1 MFQVTQLDYNVKWI
15 NKIYYDLKYIKKLRE
30 NIRNK

>member
-1 MFQVTQLDYNVKWI
+1 MFQVTQLEYNIKWI
-15 NKIYYDLKYIKKLRE
+15 NKIHYDLKYIKKLRE